1 MCKIQAIIFEEFSAE
16 NDLLLNGLDSLLVL
30 IPVNIE
36 NQNLA
41 VTVSLVY
48 EKVSTNKNRQ

>member
-30 IPVNIE
+30 IPGNIE